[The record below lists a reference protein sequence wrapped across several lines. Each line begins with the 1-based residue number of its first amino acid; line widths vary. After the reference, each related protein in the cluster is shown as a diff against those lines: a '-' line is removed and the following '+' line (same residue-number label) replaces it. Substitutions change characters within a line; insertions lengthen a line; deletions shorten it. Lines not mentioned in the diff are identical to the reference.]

1 MSKKTSPKKSP
12 AKSAPKSQVKS
23 QVKSQAKPQAI
34 PKGLYASATPGP
46 QGGAS
51 YASGGNSS
59 SERAA
64 NGSSPHQIKE
74 GGASYASGGNASSEP
89 SFSSAKAENQSN
101 SDGSSPHQI
110 KEGGASYGVFK
121 DSGGGNASSEPR
133 AQVAGGGSANK
144 KRANDSSPQPNQ
156 QGGVSHGHGGNSSSE
171 RVVNDS
177 SPQPNQNDM
186 TVARML
192 GEIVWIMTQS
202 PGHKHFSLGDLEW
215 MVMPA
220 LLLEQYRI
228 FRNGDQPLGVALW
241 AYLSPEA
248 EEKLKSGSGRL
259 RPDEWAVGMKL
270 DPEDGVSSA
279 KGGALW
285 LVDLICP
292 FHTPDNKMADQML
305 ADLMGLNDSGGPFKG
320 KKFKFHHTDPV
331 TGTRK
336 VMELGG

>member
-1 MSKKTSPKKSP
+1 MSKKKSP
-12 AKSAPKSQVKS
+12 PK
-23 QVKSQAKPQAI
+23 AGAI
-34 PKGLYASATPGP
+34 PQGLYASATP
-46 QGGAS
+46 
-51 YASGGNSS
+51 
-59 SERAA
+59 
-64 NGSSPHQIKE
+64 
-74 GGASYASGGNASSEP
+74 P
-89 SFSSAKAENQSN
+89 SFSSAKAENPKSQ
-101 SDGSSPHQI
+101 
-110 KEGGASYGVFK
+110 GGASHAPK
-121 DSGGGNASSEPR
+121 LDSSGNSSSRPSFS
-133 AQVAGGGSANK
+133 SAKAENPK
-144 KRANDSSPQPNQ
+144 KPVVSDSSPQLTN
-156 QGGVSHGHGGNSSSE
+156 
-171 RVVNDS
+171 
-177 SPQPNQNDM
+177 NDM

-292 FHTPDNKMADQML
+292 FHTPENKMADQML
-305 ADLMGLNDSGGPFKG
+305 ADLITGPFKG
-320 KKFKFHHTDPV
+320 KKFKFHHTDPA
-331 TGTRK
+331 TGVRK
-336 VMELGG
+336 IMELGG

>member
-64 NGSSPHQIKE
+64 N
-74 GGASYASGGNASSEP
+74 
-89 SFSSAKAENQSN
+89 
-101 SDGSSPHQI
+101 GSSPHQI

>member
-1 MSKKTSPKKSP
+1 MSKKKSP
-12 AKSAPKSQVKS
+12 PK
-23 QVKSQAKPQAI
+23 AGAI
-34 PKGLYASATPGP
+34 PQGLYASATP
-46 QGGAS
+46 
-51 YASGGNSS
+51 
-59 SERAA
+59 
-64 NGSSPHQIKE
+64 
-74 GGASYASGGNASSEP
+74 P
-89 SFSSAKAENQSN
+89 SFSSAKAENPKSQ
-101 SDGSSPHQI
+101 
-110 KEGGASYGVFK
+110 GGAG
-121 DSGGGNASSEPR
+121 
-133 AQVAGGGSANK
+133 
-144 KRANDSSPQPNQ
+144 DSSPQLTNE
-156 QGGVSHGHGGNSSSE
+156 GGVSHGHGGNSSSE
-171 RVVNDS
+171 RVVSDS
-177 SPQPNQNDM
+177 SPQLTNNDM

-202 PGHKHFSLGDLEW
+202 AGHKHFALSDLEW

-270 DPEDGVSSA
+270 GVEDGVSTA

-292 FHTPDNKMADQML
+292 FHTPENKMADQML
-305 ADLMGLNDSGGPFKG
+305 ADLIQGPFKG
-320 KKFKFHHTDPV
+320 KKFKFHHTDPA
-331 TGTRK
+331 TGERK